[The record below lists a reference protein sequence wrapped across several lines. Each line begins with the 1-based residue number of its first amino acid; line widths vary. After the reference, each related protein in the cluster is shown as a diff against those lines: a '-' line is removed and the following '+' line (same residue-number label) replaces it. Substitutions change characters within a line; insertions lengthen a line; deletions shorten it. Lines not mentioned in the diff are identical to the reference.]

1 MVAVEEDIAV
11 AASEQRDRERD
22 LIEHVVVKSAC
33 KENHPNCA
41 QEHSDVRA

>member
-22 LIEHVVVKSAC
+22 LIEHVVVKAAC
-33 KENHPNCA
+33 EKNDPDCA
-41 QEHSDVRA
+41 QKHSNVRA